1 MDNVRHVLICP
12 REDADM
18 FQIQL
23 PCPPISYIC
32 MNELRWDLSTLDK
45 ATLDKE
51 IYKSK
56 PTLDKE
62 IHTEQKKKK
71 MLNYY

>member
-1 MDNVRHVLICP
+1 MRHVVISP
-12 REDADM
+12 REDTDM
-18 FQIQL
+18 FQIPL

-32 MNELRWDLSTLDK
+32 MNELRWNLSTLDK

-51 IYKSK
+51 TYKSK

-62 IHTEQKKKK
+62 IYTEPKKKK
-71 MLNYY
+71 KVLNYY